1 MPKNQLFKINPDINI
16 IQEILDS
23 FGLENLEDNRLFT
36 KDHMKEIR
44 TSSKIIEL
52 NEKLKKYYLPCK
64 SKKYLLKEEDL
75 NKEKKSITIL
85 RQFIKTM
92 NYNCVGIEKS
102 INGKKTMTYR
112 LLYCKESYL
121 SSPETKKNEYILS
134 FDI

>member
-16 IQEILDS
+16 IQELVYT

-36 KDHMKEIR
+36 KDHMKEIS

-52 NEKLKKYYLPCK
+52 SEKLNKYYLPCK
-64 SKKYLLKEEDL
+64 GKKYLLKEDDL
-75 NKEKKSITIL
+75 YKEKKSITIL

-121 SSPETKKNEYILS
+121 SSPETKNKEYILS

>member
-16 IQEILDS
+16 IQEILDA

-52 NEKLKKYYLPCK
+52 NEKLINYYLPCK
-64 SKKYLLKEEDL
+64 SKKYLLKEKDL

-121 SSPETKKNEYILS
+121 SSPETKKKEYILS